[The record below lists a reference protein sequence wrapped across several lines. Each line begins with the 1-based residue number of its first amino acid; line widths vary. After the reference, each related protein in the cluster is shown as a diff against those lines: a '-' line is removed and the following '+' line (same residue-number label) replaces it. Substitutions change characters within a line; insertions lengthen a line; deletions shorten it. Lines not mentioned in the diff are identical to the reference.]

1 MSNARAMEA
10 TRKLTRL
17 GGPVDY
23 GPDLSRLLVRVI
35 RELAQ
40 GRPISKE
47 RVDRIVADIGSDPE
61 EAHKLLREVT
71 ERDADNNV
79 VGIMGLSLND
89 TLHRFYVNGTRMSAS
104 CAEDTL
110 FLPTVLNQ
118 SASVESVSPVSREK
132 VRLTVSPQEVKEVDP
147 VSVVVSLVIVDP
159 DNPNM
164 GSVEAIWGAYCHYT
178 FFFASRGEAEGW
190 AAGRD
195 DIEIL
200 SVDEVF
206 ELGWVLSSR
215 FLAYEE

>member
-23 GPDLSRLLVRVI
+23 GPDLSRLLVRVM

-61 EAHKLLREVT
+61 EPHRLLCEVT

-89 TLHRFYVNGTRMSAS
+89 TLHRFYVNGTRMSAW
-104 CAEDTL
+104 CAQDTL

-132 VRLTVSPQEVKEVDP
+132 VRLTVGPQEVKKVYP
-147 VSVVVSLVIVDP
+147 ASVVVSVVIVDP

-178 FFFASRGEAEGW
+178 FFASRGEAEGW
-190 AAGRD
+190 ADGRD

-200 SVDEVF
+200 SVDEAF
-206 ELGWVLSSR
+206 ELGRVLSSR